1 MKIIFIVDS
10 LDFLISHRLNICIE
24 AEKNGF
30 EVCIAGPYCEKSLK
44 KIKNMGF
51 KFYELKISRS
61 GMNPIFE
68 LRLIYQLYRLFLDL
82 KPDILHLISIKPY
95 LYAGIVARILGVPR
109 VVSAVTGLGIVFS
122 SNKYRYKILRW
133 FLIPFYKISFGHKNQ
148 KIIFQN
154 KDDLNVL
161 FNWGVVKNDKVELIR
176 GSGVDLDVFLYK
188 QEDDKNIIVA
198 FAARLLIDKG
208 VNVFI
213 DSARILKRKGLGV
226 KFWLIGDIDPGS
238 SNSVSESQLEHL
250 KKEDLVVFLGHR
262 DDMPDLFTRI
272 NIFAYPSF
280 YGEGLPK
287 VLLEASASGRA
298 IVTTDHPGCRD
309 AINPD
314 ETGVLV
320 PVKNSIALAAAIEEL
335 VQNPEKRHMLG
346 KSGRLLAEREFS
358 DKKIAQDHIKI
369 FQSLKT

>member
-1 MKIIFIVDS
+1 MKIIFVVQS
-10 LDFLISHRLNICIE
+10 LNFLISHRLKICNE
-24 AEKNGF
+24 AKKNGF
-30 EVCIAGPYCEKSLK
+30 EVCIAAPYCEKSFK

-51 KFYELKISRS
+51 EFYELKISRN

-68 LRLIYQLYRLFLDL
+68 LKLFYQFYRLFLDL
-82 KPDILHLISIKPY
+82 KPDILHLITIKPY
-95 LYAGIVARILGVPR
+95 LYGGIVARILGVPS
-109 VVSAVTGLGIVFS
+109 VVSAVSGLGIVFS
-122 SNKYRYKILRW
+122 SNKYRYKILRLI
-133 FLIPFYKISFGHKNQ
+133 LIPFYKISFGHKNQ
-148 KIIFQN
+148 KVIFQN
-154 KDDLNVL
+154 KDDRNVL
-161 FNWGVVKNDKVELIR
+161 LNWGVVKNDKVELIR

-188 QEDDKNIIVA
+188 QEDDKNIIIA

-213 DSARILKRKGLGV
+213 DAARILKGKGLDAE
-226 KFWLIGDIDPGS
+226 FWLIGDIDSDS
-238 SNSVSESQLEHL
+238 SNSVSESQLERL
-250 KKEDLVVFLGHR
+250 KKEGLVVVLGHR
-262 DDMPDLFTRI
+262 ADMSDLFTRI
-272 NIFAYPSF
+272 NILAYPSF

-309 AINPD
+309 AINPG

-335 VQNPEKRHMLG
+335 ALNHKKRHMLG
-346 KSGRLLAEREFS
+346 MSGRLLAEREFS

-369 FQSLKT
+369 FRSLMA

>member
-1 MKIIFIVDS
+1 MKIIFVVQS
-10 LDFLISHRLNICIE
+10 LNFLISHRLEICNE
-24 AEKNGF
+24 AKNNGLD
-30 EVCIAGPYCEKSLK
+30 VCIAAPYCEKSLK

-51 KFYELKISRS
+51 KFYELEISRS
-61 GMNPIFE
+61 GMNPISE
-68 LRLIYQLYRLFLDL
+68 LKLIYQFYRLFLDL
-82 KPDILHLISIKPY
+82 KPDILHLITIKPY
-95 LYAGIVARILGVPR
+95 LYGGMVARILGVPS
-109 VVSAVTGLGIVFS
+109 VVSAVSGLGIVFS
-122 SNKYRYKILRW
+122 SNKYRYKILRLI
-133 FLIPFYKISFGHKNQ
+133 LIPFYKISFAHKNQ
-148 KIIFQN
+148 KVIFQN
-154 KDDLNVL
+154 KDDCNALL
-161 FNWGVVKNDKVELIR
+161 NWGVIKNDKVEFIR

-188 QEDDKNIIVA
+188 QEDDKNIIIA

-213 DSARILKRKGLGV
+213 DAARILKGKGLDAE
-226 KFWLIGDIDPGS
+226 FWLIGDIDPGS

-250 KKEDLVVFLGHR
+250 KKEGLVVVLGHR
-262 DDMPDLFTRI
+262 TDMSDLFTRI
-272 NIFAYPSF
+272 NILAYPSF

-309 AINPD
+309 AINPG

-320 PVKNSIALAAAIEEL
+320 PVKNSIALAATIEEL
-335 VQNPEKRHMLG
+335 ALNHKKRHMLG

-369 FQSLKT
+369 FRSLMS